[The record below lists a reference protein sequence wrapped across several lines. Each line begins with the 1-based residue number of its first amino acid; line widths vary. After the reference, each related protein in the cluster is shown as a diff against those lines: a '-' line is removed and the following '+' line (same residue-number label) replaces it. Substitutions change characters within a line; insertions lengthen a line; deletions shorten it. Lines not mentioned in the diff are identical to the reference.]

1 MIKKF
6 VVRLFALSCY
16 QSVAAMDFREQSSRV
31 HPIHCLQEER
41 VLPRLTP
48 KEKVASRRRKRPS
61 AVKKGFTLRFMFG
74 FKPDASEARAP
85 LQKSSSHHLCEIY
98 ALIYLRF

>member
-31 HPIHCLQEER
+31 HPIHCL
-41 VLPRLTP
+41 
-48 KEKVASRRRKRPS
+48 
-61 AVKKGFTLRFMFG
+61 
-74 FKPDASEARAP
+74 
-85 LQKSSSHHLCEIY
+85 
-98 ALIYLRF
+98 